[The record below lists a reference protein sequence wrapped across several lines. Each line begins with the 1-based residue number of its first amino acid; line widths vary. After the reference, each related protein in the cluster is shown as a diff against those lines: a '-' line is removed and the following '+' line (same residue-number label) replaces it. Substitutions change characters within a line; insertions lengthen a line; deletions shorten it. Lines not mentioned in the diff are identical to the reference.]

1 MHHPVMPITEKDE
14 IGKVGRPTAD
24 PVHDMVRRSPTCRPV
39 TTWPRAAAVANL
51 ERFALRARYHPLG
64 ATHIDDHG
72 LGVEQDAGDAA
83 VASQTL
89 DCFRGDREREL
100 HLRRR
105 RATHAEK
112 GFERGRD
119 LKVRPPAR
127 HAVVERMHREAD
139 DRIPQPPIAL
149 AILLLAPPL
158 PQPPHPPPH
167 TAPPALS

>member
-1 MHHPVMPITEKDE
+1 M
-14 IGKVGRPTAD
+14 AC
-24 PVHDMVRRSPTCRPV
+24 RSPTCRPV
-39 TTWPRAAAVANL
+39 TTWPRAAPVANL
-51 ERFALRARYHPLG
+51 ERLALRARYHSLG

-105 RATHAEK
+105 RATHADK

-119 LKVRPPAR
+119 LKMRPPAR
-127 HAVVERMHREAD
+127 LALVQRIHREVD
-139 DRIPQPPIAL
+139 ERIP
-149 AILLLAPPL
+149 
-158 PQPPHPPPH
+158 
-167 TAPPALS
+167 